1 MTLWRRRARHVRLGI
16 QALIATAVIGAAVIV
31 GLAQL
36 ALPWIASHPER
47 ISAFLAERL
56 HQPVRI
62 EQVEGRWERNGP
74 LLTLRGVH
82 IGSDQSD
89 AAKLLIAQAGLKI
102 NLLSIL
108 HSDAPWNEFLLDGL
122 DLNLERGVDG
132 GWQLRGLASGD
143 SNDGG
148 DPAALLG
155 LGALT
160 LRNISLSVDDAVSGR
175 QFRFGA
181 DELRLLN
188 SGDTHRVAARVRS
201 LQTKSAPFDTVI
213 EYDSGRDSGVIYVGG
228 ASLDIAAILHGYP
241 LFGTTVMRGAGR
253 TQVWGRWRAGQLG
266 EVRAEVALNDVLLDA
281 QTPVELDERHRI
293 APRVSFDRIEFGA
306 RWLRGELGWSVDVD
320 KLVLARQG
328 ATLAPASLHIESQ
341 IDSDKGEPVY
351 VAQAHDVDIS
361 APASVAMLA
370 ESLPMP
376 WRRWLYAGNPEG
388 SLDALVL
395 RWTGSGDFDVSAS
408 LDNVGWHAL
417 DQVPGVVGLS
427 GIVRGDEQA
436 LTLGLS
442 RRNELSVDVPH
453 VFRRSLDFSEFA
465 GDVVA
470 YRADE
475 AWRIETDAVR
485 FEGAGYGGELR
496 GSIDFPDSGGRPLID
511 ASAIVQHADVTA
523 SHLYWPINT
532 MPPAA
537 ITWLDRGLDSGRVVG
552 GRAVI
557 RGDLGDWPFRN
568 YSGRFQAR
576 AEIDDLL
583 LKYLPDWPAAE
594 HMRLTAD
601 FVNTSLH
608 VNVDSAQV
616 KGNKLNHASADIG
629 DLGEPLLELEAEAQG
644 AGADLLTL
652 LKATPIGQRFGV
664 QLLGVDVGGQGKVN
678 FHLHLPI
685 KHAEQLA
692 LTGTVLLSDAD
703 LFDAK
708 YALHL
713 NRANGKL
720 RFSQAGFVADD
731 LAVMMEGQP
740 ASFGLAVGAFTA
752 DPHHEVEAT
761 LSANLPGTFVLAYAP
776 ALSAYAD
783 YIEGSANWSAAF
795 SADGGTSN
803 AQHLLLTS
811 DLRGIGLTLPSPLNK
826 AADAS
831 LPLRLALGL
840 PFGGGSVDLQV
851 GDLLRMH
858 GRLPAGSSPFSAR
871 VTLGGDS
878 EEAVPRSGMTIGGKT
893 AGLDLSGWLDF
904 ATSGRSDDGNGTVL
918 NSIDLRADSMTAYG
932 RDFGPTRFTLGRA
945 ADGLDMG
952 FTGTGVEGTLHVPAT
967 DLRKHGVTAQF
978 ARLYWPELNDP
989 DTGSAASGE
998 NPASVP
1004 PLHIHI
1010 SDFRLGDKNFGES
1023 VVETYPIAGGSHFE
1037 QVSTHSS
1044 NIEMRAHGDWTGRPG
1059 SDTSTFSIEMSA
1071 HNIGRMLDAFGYAG
1085 VIDGGA
1091 TVAHIEGSWSGPP
1104 SSFALTRLDGTL
1116 KVSIKKGRI
1125 PDADPGSA
1133 RVLGLFNLAA
1143 IPRRLAFDF
1152 GDLFKTGFSFDS
1164 IDGTFTLKDG
1174 NAHTEDLKV
1183 LSPTADMLLKGRM
1196 GLKDKD
1202 WDQTIQVTPHVGGTL
1217 AIGGALIAGPVG
1229 AAAGALIQGVFNK
1242 QISSVARAEYKV
1254 SGNWDNPKITV
1265 IKKETVKNKP
1275 DAKTGGEPVPGT
1287 PRPAKNADGQK
1298 APERG
1303 QR

>member
-1 MTLWRRRARHVRLGI
+1 MTPWRRRARHVRLGI
-16 QALIATAVIGAAVIV
+16 QALVATIVIGAALVV
-31 GLAQL
+31 GLARL

-56 HQPVRI
+56 HQPVSI
-62 EQVEGRWERNGP
+62 DQVEGRWERDGP

-82 IGSDQSD
+82 IGSDQPD
-89 AAKLLIAQAGLKI
+89 AAKLQIAQAGLKI

-108 HSDAPWNEFLLDGL
+108 HSNAPWNEFLLDGL
-122 DLNLERGVDG
+122 DLNLVRGADA
-132 GWQLRGLASGD
+132 GWQLRGLSSGD
-143 SNDGG
+143 SSDSG
-148 DPAALLG
+148 DPRALLG

-160 LRNISLSVDDAVSGR
+160 LRNITLSIDDAVSAR

-181 DELRLLN
+181 DEVRLLN
-188 SGDTHRVAARVRS
+188 SGDIHRVAARVRS

-213 EYDSGRDSGVIYVGG
+213 EYDSGKDTGVVYVGG
-228 ASLDIAAILHGYP
+228 ASLDVAAILHGHP
-241 LFGTTVMRGAGR
+241 LFGATVVRGIGR
-253 TQVWGRWRAGQLG
+253 AQVWGRWSAGRIG
-266 EVRAEVALNDVLLDA
+266 EVRAEVGLNDLLLDA
-281 QTPVELDERHRI
+281 QTPVELDEKRRI
-293 APRVSFDRIEFGA
+293 APRVSFDKIEFGA
-306 RWLRGELGWSVDVD
+306 RWLRGEHGWSVDVD
-320 KLVLARQG
+320 KLTVARQG
-328 ATLAPASLHIESQ
+328 ATLAPASLHVESRKDAEQ
-341 IDSDKGEPVY
+341 SEPAY
-351 VAQAHDVDIS
+351 VVQAQDIDIS
-361 APASVAMLA
+361 APASVVMLA
-370 ESLPMP
+370 EDLPMP

-388 SLDALVL
+388 TLDALVL
-395 RWTGSGDFDVSAS
+395 RWSGSEDFDVAAS
-408 LDNVGWHAL
+408 VDNMGWHAL

-427 GIVRGDEQA
+427 GILRGDQLA
-436 LTLGLS
+436 LTMGLAGH
-442 RRNELSVDVPH
+442 NELSVDVPH

-465 GDVVA
+465 GDVAA
-470 YRADE
+470 YRADS

-485 FEGAGYGGELR
+485 FEGVGYGGELR
-496 GSIDFPDSGGRPLID
+496 GSIDFPDAGGRPLID
-511 ASAIVQHADVTA
+511 ACALVEHADVQA
-523 SHLYWPINT
+523 SHLFWPINT

-537 ITWLDRGLDSGRVVG
+537 VSWLDRGLDAGRVVG

-557 RGDLGDWPFRN
+557 RGDLTDWPFRN

-594 HMRLTAD
+594 HVRLAAD
-601 FVNTSLH
+601 FVNTSLR
-608 VNVDSAQV
+608 VSVEAGQV
-616 KGNKLNHASADIG
+616 KGIRLNHASADIG
-629 DLGEPLLELEAEAQG
+629 DLGEPLLELEADAQG
-644 AGADLLTL
+644 AGEDLLGL

-685 KHAEQLA
+685 KHSEQLA
-692 LTGTVLLSDAD
+692 LTGTVVLSDAD
-703 LFDAK
+703 LVDAK
-708 YALHL
+708 YALRL

-740 ASFGLAVGAFTA
+740 ASFALSVGAFTA
-752 DPHHEVEAT
+752 DPKHEVEAT
-761 LSANLPGTFVLAYAP
+761 LGASLPAAFVLAYAP
-776 ALSAYAD
+776 ALSAYGD
-783 YIEGSANWSAAF
+783 YVEGIANWSAAF
-795 SADGGTSN
+795 SADSGASN

-811 DLRGIGLTLPSPLNK
+811 DLRGVALTLPAPLNK
-826 AADAS
+826 AAGAV
-831 LPLRLALGL
+831 LPLRVSLGL

-851 GDLLRMH
+851 GDVLRMH
-858 GRLPAGSSPFSAR
+858 GRLPLGNSPFAAR
-871 VTLGGDS
+871 VTFGGDS
-878 EEAVPRSGMTIGGKT
+878 EEAVPRSGMAIGGKT
-893 AGLDLSGWLDF
+893 PVLDLSGWLDF
-904 ATSGRSDDGNGTVL
+904 ATSGRSDDGNGTTL

-952 FTGTGVEGTLHVPAT
+952 FTGAAVEGTLHVPST
-967 DLRKHGVTAQF
+967 DLRKHGITAQF
-978 ARLYWPELNDP
+978 ARLYWPESNDSEG
-989 DTGSAASGE
+989 DGGSAANGE

-1010 SDFRLGDKNFGES
+1010 GDFRLGDKNFGES

-1059 SDTSTFSIEMSA
+1059 SDTSTFAIEMTA

-1091 TVAHIEGSWSGPP
+1091 TVAHIEGSWAGPP
-1104 SSFALTRLDGTL
+1104 SSFALTKLDGTL
-1116 KVSIKKGRI
+1116 KTSIKKGRI

-1164 IDGTFTLKDG
+1164 IDGTFKLKDG

-1242 QISSVARAEYKV
+1242 QINSVARAEYKV
-1254 SGNWDNPKITV
+1254 SGSWDNPKITV

-1275 DAKTGGEPVPGT
+1275 DVKSGSEKLPGSPPPPKT
-1287 PRPAKNADGQK
+1287 ADPQK
-1298 APERG
+1298 G
-1303 QR
+1303 S